1 MKGKPL
7 SQEDWDKVRLL
18 DSKRVFT
25 KQQLANIT
33 GLSKATIS
41 NIRQFA
47 TFEEYQAVRLASM
60 KLSSQRRA
68 EREQEAKKAFEDAQ
82 KELRG
87 EDNFDTGVKL
97 DIIIEKLDTIIK
109 LLSDDVAST
118 VGAVYQSNGKAPF

>member
-25 KQQLANIT
+25 VQQLVNIT

-47 TFEEYQAVRLASM
+47 TYEEYRAVRLAAA
-60 KLSSQRRA
+60 KLSSQRRT
-68 EREQEAKKAFEDAQ
+68 EREQEAKEAYESAQ
-82 KELRG
+82 RELRG
-87 EDNFDTGVKL
+87 EDTFDAGVKL
-97 DIIIEKLDTIIK
+97 DIIIEKLDTIVK